1 MIPKAAIT
9 AWAVSRP
16 WPSPQAIEQD
26 LLLARMIVEIYNDP
40 LLADELVFRG
50 GTCIHQ
56 VMLATPLRYSEDLD
70 FVRSTNS
77 AIGPL
82 FDALRKLASRIGLH
96 VTGTQLGEQPKIR
109 MTAMSEDDPHIP
121 LRIKIEINT
130 RETSPAQPAITRNF
144 DVDSTWFTATAQVR
158 TFTDAETMSSKI
170 RALYQRKKGRD
181 LFDLWLGLTRLG
193 LTGDQLL
200 TAFDPYRPHGMTAA
214 LAVANLQHKLA
225 DPTFRRDLAP
235 LIAEPP
241 HDYNIDSAGTLIIK
255 EVLTKL

>member
-1 MIPKAAIT
+1 
-9 AWAVSRP
+9 
-16 WPSPQAIEQD
+16 
-26 LLLARMIVEIYNDP
+26 
-40 LLADELVFRG
+40 
-50 GTCIHQ
+50 
-56 VMLATPLRYSEDLD
+56 
-70 FVRSTNS
+70 
-77 AIGPL
+77 
-82 FDALRKLASRIGLH
+82 
-96 VTGTQLGEQPKIR
+96 